1 MIVLDGGMGREL
13 ARVGAPF
20 RQPEWS
26 ALALIEKPE
35 TVRTVHDSFAQAGGG
50 RLTTNAYAV
59 VPHHIGEERFARDG
73 ARLARLAAELAR
85 ASADAVTPRRRLAA
99 SIPPLFGSYRPDL
112 FEADRAHGLWEVLV
126 KAQAD
131 LSDLLLGETLSS
143 IEETSVL
150 LDVCLKTGL
159 PIWLSATL
167 DDDQPTLRS
176 GESVSD
182 WLSAIDARDPGG
194 RVETILFN
202 CTQPEMMAD
211 AVVEARGHAARRDRP
226 IGVYANA
233 FPKQGKQATS
243 NQTHHTLR
251 DDITPDSYVQFA
263 EEWRSLGASVIGG
276 CCGVGPDTISAVK
289 THLAA

>member
-13 ARVGAPF
+13 ARIGAPF

-26 ALALIEKPE
+26 ALALIEKPDS
-35 TVRTVHDSFAQAGGG
+35 VREVHDSFAMAGADI
-50 RLTTNAYAV
+50 LTTNAYAV
-59 VPHHIGEERFARDG
+59 VPHHIGEERFQRDG

-85 ASADAVTPRRRLAA
+85 AAADAATPRRRVAA
-99 SIPPLFGSYRPDL
+99 SVPPLFGSYRPDL
-112 FEADRAHGLWEVLV
+112 FEADRAHELWEVLV

-143 IEETSVL
+143 IEETNAL
-150 LDVCLKTGL
+150 LDVCLRTDL

-176 GESVSD
+176 GESVSA
-182 WLSAIDARDPGG
+182 WLEAVDAADPDH
-194 RVETILFN
+194 RVEAILFN

-211 AVVEARGHAARRDRP
+211 GVVEAHGHAARRDRP

-233 FPKQGKQATS
+233 FPKQGRAATS
-243 NQTHHTLR
+243 NKTHHTLR
-251 DDITPDSYVQFA
+251 DDITPDRYVQFA
-263 EEWRSLGASVIGG
+263 AEWQSLGATMIGG
-276 CCGVGPDTISAVK
+276 CCGVGPDFISALK
-289 THLAA
+289 ARLAA